1 MFAPKSHFTLKD
13 VYYFSAYATWIP
25 DGYRRHR
32 EYVGAL
38 ESVGVTPILAQ
49 FKEKSRGY
57 LSCGNRWI
65 AHEEKEI
72 DVNIALHMLD
82 DAYRDRFD
90 RALLI
95 SADSDL
101 APPIRM
107 VLDRFPKKQV
117 RVLTPI
123 GRNHSWAL
131 VNAAGGLKSVKK
143 LNRVHLDMS
152 LLPQQVNDAKG
163 DVIATRPKSYEPP
176 A

>member
-1 MFAPKSHFTLKD
+1 
-13 VYYFSAYATWIP
+13 
-25 DGYRRHR
+25 
-32 EYVGAL
+32 
-38 ESVGVTPILAQ
+38 
-49 FKEKSRGY
+49 
-57 LSCGNRWI
+57 
-65 AHEEKEI
+65 
-72 DVNIALHMLD
+72 MLD

-107 VLDRFPKKQV
+107 VLDRFPKKQI

-131 VNAAGGLKSVKK
+131 VNAAGGLKSAKK
-143 LNRVHLDMS
+143 LSRAHLDMS
-152 LLPQQVNDAKG
+152 LLPKRITNANG
-163 DVIATRPKSYEPP
+163 DVIATRPNSYEPS